1 MGRDTEAMTSGPANV
16 TIADTAISHTQG
28 GVTAT
33 FTPQNRMRM
42 VDEYGQG
49 AIDVVHLGDEVRVT
63 VPWAQYDADTLAEV
77 YAAGLDETGSAS
89 NNDYMGVGRKTGFV
103 YTAKDMKIT
112 PLITADAAKR
122 IHLWRSVPIG
132 AIEQVFDNGEN
143 DRILSCEYAGLVDQ
157 DQVDGALI
165 GKIEIADS

>member
-1 MGRDTEAMTSGPANV
+1 MSRTTDNVISGPANV
-16 TIADTAISHTQG
+16 LIADAAISHTQG

-33 FTPQNRMRM
+33 FTPQNRMRV
-42 VDEYGQG
+42 VDEYGAG
-49 AIDVVHLGDEVRVT
+49 AIDAVHMGDEVRVT
-63 VPWAQYDADTLAEV
+63 VPWAQFDADTLAEC

-122 IHLWRSVPIG
+122 IHLWRTVPIG

-143 DRILSCEYAGLVDQ
+143 DRILNTEYAALVDQ